1 MRVFWTSLVAVVAG
15 IACIGATEGAKI
27 PVAPGML
34 TIAPIQVPI
43 VDGGHVQGLL
53 TVKLVLDSDSDG
65 GDGAAVTAAEPR
77 LRSALL
83 SATGEFARLRASPYI
98 PVDATRLSAELSAAA
113 RRELPAVKRVLIT
126 EVSARPA

>member
-53 TVKLVLDSDSDG
+53 TVKLVLDSDG

>member
-15 IACIGATEGAKI
+15 IACIGATEAAKI

-53 TVKLVLDSDSDG
+53 TVKLVLDSDG

-98 PVDATRLSAELSAAA
+98 PVDATRLSAEVSAAA

>member
-1 MRVFWTSLVAVVAG
+1 MRVFRTSLVAVVAG
-15 IACIGATEGAKI
+15 IACIGATEGPKI

-53 TVKLVLDSDSDG
+53 TVKLVLDSDG

-98 PVDATRLSAELSAAA
+98 PVDATRLSAEVSAAA